1 MARIVLTDAKVT
13 INSVNLSSYISSV
26 TLSTSNDVV
35 ETTGFSSTAA
45 RTRVAGLQDNSV
57 TIEFFQDFATSLVE
71 QTIYPLLGTTTSVV
85 VLPTSSAASATNP
98 SYTFTALVSE
108 WQPLSGAVGELSTA
122 SVTWPISG
130 AITKAVA

>member
-26 TLSTSNDVV
+26 TLNTSTDVV

-71 QTIYPLLGTTTSVV
+71 QTIYPLLGSTTTVV

>member
-35 ETTGFSSTAA
+35 DTSGFSSTAA

-71 QTIYPLLGTTTSVV
+71 QTIYPLLGSTTSVV

>member
-35 ETTGFSSTAA
+35 DTSGFSSTAA

>member
-26 TLSTSNDVV
+26 TLNQSSDVV

>member
-85 VLPTSSAASATNP
+85 VLPTSSATSATNP

>member
-26 TLSTSNDVV
+26 TLNTSTDVV

-71 QTIYPLLGTTTSVV
+71 QTIYPLLGSTTTVV

-98 SYTFTALVSE
+98 SYTFTALYRDWE
-108 WQPLSGAVGELSTA
+108 TDRKSTRLN
-122 SVTWPISG
+122 SSH
-130 AITKAVA
+130 